1 VFAGLVPPTKIPEL
15 IHAMDI
21 VAHTSQWEGL
31 ARVLPQGLIAAKPV
45 VSYDVGGAR
54 EVVLPG
60 ATGYLLPRESIE
72 PLATAI
78 IRLASS
84 PEQRDKFGTEG
95 RRRFTEQFR
104 HQTMTT
110 RIRHVYLEVLKK
122 RGKLVERS
130 K

>member
-1 VFAGLVPPTKIPEL
+1 
-15 IHAMDI
+15 M
-21 VAHTSQWEGL
+21 
-31 ARVLPQGLIAAKPV
+31 
-45 VSYDVGGAR
+45 SYDVGGAR

-95 RRRFTEQFR
+95 RRRFTDQFR

-110 RIRHVYLEVLKK
+110 RIRQVYLDVLKK
-122 RGKLVERS
+122 RGKLVEQS
-130 K
+130 Q